1 METRLPGSDHWAVVG
16 DTMAS
21 GSAFLDGRRLSD
33 EALAERVSAVDGR
46 DELRRLLARANG
58 FFSVV
63 QDAGDRVHVAV
74 DHVRSWPVYYAVT
87 DDVYVDDSAEWV
99 DEAAAGRGYDPVA
112 ATEYLFT
119 GYVPGR
125 DTLSRDVKQ
134 VRAGELV
141 TLSRGTEPTATADRY
156 FTFAPAETSAGV
168 DRADLDDAMV
178 EAVRRLIDYADG
190 RTVLLGLSG
199 GFDSR
204 LIALLLSRL
213 GYENTVTYTTDSTSG
228 SSDDIP
234 VAARIADDL
243 GFEHVVIRNDH
254 DDYRPLDESAP
265 ARALLD
271 EVGYLSEYPHINKP
285 LLASKLAEA
294 GVDPSDAVH
303 VMGHHLLGGSSF
315 LPGELRGRETF
326 GRGEF
331 LDIMWGRHYGNWEA
345 PRGSDW
351 RELFE
356 GRLLERLPADPYLT
370 GDAESVPDAVVG
382 SELWY
387 WQERLPK
394 YIMSRR
400 EFERLGYDTWYPL
413 LDRTLFG
420 LFEDSTHRERI
431 GKRVLKRYVR
441 WLDEEVRDAT
451 TDLPD
456 PDATPSPSPS
466 EAAWDGLVGVVHA
479 LPEPATEFVRG
490 LYKRYDSTDA
500 YGRDP
505 RYGIVSKAEFDS
517 ISFRTIHY
525 RPLLLLYLYDRG
537 YFDLPGTTELDR
549 ALPGPAADG

>member
-16 DTMAS
+16 DAMVS
-21 GSAFLDGRRLSD
+21 GSAFLDGRRLSS
-33 EALAERVSAVDGR
+33 EALADRVSAVDGR
-46 DELRRLLARANG
+46 DELARLLARANG

-63 QDAGDRVHVAV
+63 HDAGDRVHLAV
-74 DHVRSWPVYYAVT
+74 DRVRSWPVYYAVT
-87 DDVYVDDSAEWV
+87 DDVYVDDSAEWI
-99 DEAAAGRGYDPVA
+99 DEVAAERGYDPVA

-119 GYVPGR
+119 GYVTGR

-134 VRAGELV
+134 VRPGELV
-141 TLSRGTEPTATADRY
+141 TVSRGSTPAVTADRY
-156 FTFAPAETSAGV
+156 FTFAPAETSIGT
-168 DRADLDDAMV
+168 DRADLHDAMV
-178 EAVRRLIDYADG
+178 EAVQRLIDYADG

-213 GYENTVTYTTDSTSG
+213 GYDNTVTYTTDSTSG

-234 VAARIADDL
+234 VATRIADDL
-243 GFEHVVIRNDH
+243 GFEHVVVRNDH
-254 DDYRPLDESAP
+254 ADYQPLDESEP
-265 ARALLD
+265 SRALL
-271 EVGYLSEYPHINKP
+271 EGVGYLSEYPHINKHV
-285 LLASKLAEA
+285 LASKLTGA
-294 GVDPSDAVH
+294 GVDPGDAVH

-315 LPGELRGRETF
+315 LSGGLRDRETL
-326 GRGEF
+326 GCREF
-331 LDIMWGRHYGNWEA
+331 LDIMWGRHYGNWES
-345 PRGSDW
+345 PRGSGW

-370 GDAESVPDAVVG
+370 GDAEPVPDAVVG

-400 EFERLGYDTWYPL
+400 EFECLGFDTWYPL
-413 LDRTLFG
+413 LDRGLFA

-441 WLDEEVRDAT
+441 WLDEEVRGVT

-456 PDATPSPSPS
+456 PDATPSPSPR
-466 EAAWDGLVGVVHA
+466 EKAWDGLVGAVHS
-479 LPEPATEFVRG
+479 LPEPATELVRG
-490 LYKRYDSTDA
+490 AYKRYDSTDA

-505 RYGIVSKAEFDS
+505 RYGIVSKTEFDA

-549 ALPGPAADG
+549 ALPGSSAD